1 MAKASR
7 TGRRATAQV
16 LHVASGAA
24 SRTVASLGVEARLVR
39 VDPDRERAFARL
51 LEQYE
56 RICQEWDH
64 LVRQAIDLL
73 GPEFQP
79 HPPDE
84 GPPAQEV
91 DE

>member
-7 TGRRATAQV
+7 TGRKATAQV

-64 LVRQAIDLL
+64 LVHQAVDLL

>member
-7 TGRRATAQV
+7 TGHRPPAQV
-16 LHVASGAA
+16 SHVASKAA
-24 SRTVASLGVEARLVR
+24 SATVASLGVQARLVR

-56 RICQEWDH
+56 GICQEWDH
-64 LVRQAIDLL
+64 LARQAINLL

-79 HPPDE
+79 HPPGDE
-84 GPPAQEV
+84 PLPHNGNG
-91 DE
+91 

>member
-7 TGRRATAQV
+7 TGHRPPAQV
-16 LHVASGAA
+16 SHVASKAA
-24 SRTVASLGVEARLVR
+24 STTVASLGVKARLVR

-79 HPPDE
+79 HPPDD
-84 GPPAQEV
+84 GPPMHKV
-91 DE
+91 DG

>member
-39 VDPDRERAFARL
+39 VDPDRERGFARL

-64 LVRQAIDLL
+64 LVHQAIDLL

-79 HPPDE
+79 HPLGDE
-84 GPPAQEV
+84 TSAHNV
-91 DE
+91 DG

>member
-39 VDPDRERAFARL
+39 LDPDRERAFARL

-64 LVRQAIDLL
+64 LVHQAVDLI

>member
-64 LVRQAIDLL
+64 LVHQAIDLI

-84 GPPAQEV
+84 GPPAPEV

>member
-64 LVRQAIDLL
+64 LVNQAVDLL

-79 HPPDE
+79 HPPND
-84 GPPAQEV
+84 GPPMHKV
-91 DE
+91 DG

>member
-7 TGRRATAQV
+7 TGQRPPAQV
-16 LHVASGAA
+16 SHVASKAA
-24 SRTVASLGVEARLVR
+24 SRTVASLGVKARLVR

-56 RICQEWDH
+56 RICREWNH
-64 LVRQAIDLL
+64 LVHQAIDLL

-79 HPPDE
+79 HPPDD
-84 GPPAQEV
+84 GPPMHKV
-91 DE
+91 DG

>member
-7 TGRRATAQV
+7 TRRRPPAQV
-16 LHVASGAA
+16 SDVASRAA
-24 SRTVASLGVEARLVR
+24 STTVASLGVAARLVR

-56 RICQEWDH
+56 RVCQEWDH
-64 LVRQAIDLL
+64 LVHHAIDLL

-79 HPPDE
+79 HPPDD
-84 GPPAQEV
+84 GPPAHKV
-91 DE
+91 DG

>member
-16 LHVASGAA
+16 LHVASGAT

-64 LVRQAIDLL
+64 LVNQAVDLL

-79 HPPDE
+79 HPPND
-84 GPPAQEV
+84 GPPMHKV
-91 DE
+91 DG

>member
-7 TGRRATAQV
+7 TGRRPPAQV
-16 LHVASGAA
+16 SHVASKAA
-24 SRTVASLGVEARLVR
+24 STTVASLGVKARLVR
-39 VDPDRERAFARL
+39 VDTDRERAFARL

-64 LVRQAIDLL
+64 LVHQAVDLL

-79 HPPDE
+79 HPPDD
-84 GPPAQEV
+84 GPLAHKV
-91 DE
+91 DG